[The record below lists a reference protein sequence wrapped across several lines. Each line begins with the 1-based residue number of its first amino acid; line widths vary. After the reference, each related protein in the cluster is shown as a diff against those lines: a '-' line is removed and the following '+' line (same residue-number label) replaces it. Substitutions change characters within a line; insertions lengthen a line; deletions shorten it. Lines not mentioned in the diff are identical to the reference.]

1 MAQRMSHEDSGQD
14 GRSVLGM
21 LAIQVERDPKTGATI
36 VKSVAPISSAPAAP
50 TSTTIFDDGR
60 KSIHTV
66 GRLEGE
72 PSTKELGEILS
83 VINDVGMTVL
93 LDEVTVT
100 PNKPEVTAGNIE
112 SRNKQD
118 DNSLSFITPNGTSK
132 ENVPQLDNSENKME
146 AERMTQ
152 SFTVRNMDHET
163 KDTEEILENLEGKSL
178 EEGPVTLVF
187 MGYTDGTPED
197 VQNQEDYEGMLT
209 AEHVIITEDGEEY
222 VVEPG
227 NSAPIQS
234 ASTKER
240 EEQTEEKPQDKT
252 LQDVPLDDDDE
263 AQPETQRESSVGNE
277 AKKRKKCKCC
287 SVM

>member
-1 MAQRMSHEDSGQD
+1 WTIRFCEYSFFSVFA
-14 GRSVLGM
+14 VLGM

-72 PSTKELGEILS
+72 PSTKELGEIL
-83 VINDVGMTVL
+83 
-93 LDEVTVT
+93 
-100 PNKPEVTAGNIE
+100 KVTAGNIE
-112 SRNKQD
+112 SRNKLD

-152 SFTVRNMDHET
+152 SFTVRNTDHQT

-263 AQPETQRESSVGNE
+263 AQPEAQGESSVGNE